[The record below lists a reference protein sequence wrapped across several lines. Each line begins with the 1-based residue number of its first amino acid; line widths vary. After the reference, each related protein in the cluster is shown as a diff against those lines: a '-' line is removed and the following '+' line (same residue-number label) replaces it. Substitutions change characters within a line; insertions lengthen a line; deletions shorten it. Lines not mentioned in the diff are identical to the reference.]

1 MKKKALSRGLLGFP
15 LGIAIGCVIGII
27 LSLGWGNGHYNPCVP
42 ELVEKMGSEINAI
55 TLQTVLCGLLGS
67 AFAASSAIWEMEHWS
82 IARQTGIY
90 FAITAVVMMPI
101 AYFMRWMEHSVSGFL
116 SYFGI
121 FIIIFIVF
129 WAVSYL
135 VWRDRIKKMN
145 RGIETKRESF

>member
-1 MKKKALSRGLLGFP
+1 
-15 LGIAIGCVIGII
+15 
-27 LSLGWGNGHYNPCVP
+27 
-42 ELVEKMGSEINAI
+42 
-55 TLQTVLCGLLGS
+55 
-67 AFAASSAIWEMEHWS
+67 SAIWEMEHWS